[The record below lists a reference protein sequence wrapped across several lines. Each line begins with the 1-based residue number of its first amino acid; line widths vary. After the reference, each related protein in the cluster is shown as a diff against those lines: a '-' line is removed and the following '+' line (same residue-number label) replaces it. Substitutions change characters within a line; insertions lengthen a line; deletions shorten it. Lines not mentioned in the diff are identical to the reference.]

1 MNHLIF
7 ITATALLA
15 TSAAQAADG
24 ARVQPKA
31 NICKQWGDQAAK
43 IMILR
48 QSETPMNE
56 IMGALEG
63 AGDTSI
69 MQQIVVRAY
78 ESPTYTGKEFQDRA
92 IAEFR
97 NRVEL
102 ECFKSA
108 IK

>member
-1 MNHLIF
+1 MKHAFLI
-7 ITATALLA
+7 AAVLLS

-24 ARVQPKA
+24 ARVRPKA
-31 NICKQWGDQAAK
+31 DICKQWGDQAAK

-56 IMGALEG
+56 IMKALEG

-92 IAEFR
+92 IAQFR

-102 ECFKSA
+102 ECFKSTA
-108 IK
+108 K